1 MPDNYLA
8 KRKLVNK
15 ICYLSKQIETYEQMI
30 RSMQNALVSIS
41 DNKKGLL
48 IISCN
53 TTSASL
59 SADIANTYVKHLK
72 NYLAENTATESQRNR
87 IFIEKQYRKLKVG
100 KTSLLEAIEY
110 VDMNFDIEHMVAN
123 ILNSN
128 INSFKFF
135 QNLGFEQYKD
145 YGHYKELRLKLS
157 ILDYT
162 KSVL

>member
-1 MPDNYLA
+1 MIKLRKIKA
-8 KRKLVNK
+8 KDIWLLYSWVNK
-15 ICYLSKQIETYEQMI
+15 EDSLKNKIKTDERISKVNHEEWFKNSLNNDTRLIWI
-30 RSMQNALVSIS
+30 VNK
-41 DNKKGLL
+41 DNKDIGQVRIDINREWKLGL
-48 IISCN
+48 I
-53 TTSASL
+53 
-59 SADIANTYVKHLK
+59 D
-72 NYLAENTATESQRNR
+72 

-110 VDMNFDIEHMVAN
+110 VDMNFDIEYMAAN

>member
-1 MPDNYLA
+1 MIKL
-8 KRKLVNK
+8 RKIKAQDIWLLYSWVNK
-15 ICYLSKQIETYEQMI
+15 EDSLKNKIKTDERISKVNHEEWFKNSLNNDTRLIWI
-30 RSMQNALVSIS
+30 VNK
-41 DNKKGLL
+41 DNKDIGQVRIDINRECKLGL
-48 IISCN
+48 I
-53 TTSASL
+53 
-59 SADIANTYVKHLK
+59 D
-72 NYLAENTATESQRNR
+72 

-123 ILNSN
+123 MLNSN